1 MTDAVAAAA
10 RAAAADAPAVLER
23 WARQPS
29 GSHDPEGLAAMLAL
43 VAARAGVLPG
53 AVEEVPLHGGSPAL
67 RIAHRGDAARRV
79 LLVGHY
85 DTVFT
90 ARHPGPPVLR
100 TSPDVLTGPGVAD
113 MKGGILVL
121 MAALAGLEASPA
133 APALGWEVLLT
144 PDEELGAPRS
154 LGALLAAARVADV
167 ALVFEPAAD
176 DGDVVVAR
184 RGREVLAV
192 DVTGRAAHA
201 GRDPWNGRSAV
212 AALAELTLLAG
223 RMSAHERG
231 VSVNVGLVSGGSA
244 VNVVPASARAEID
257 VRADSAAD
265 LDAVRESLASAALRV
280 GAEWGVVA
288 EVDRVLGCP
297 PMGRTPGAEGLAKAY
312 AAGAA
317 SLGMRVAAVAVGSVS
332 DANHL
337 AATGIPVLDGLG
349 AVGGGLHGP
358 DEWASLTSIPERA
371 AAAALLLHDLA
382 SSSASAP
389 ARPDSGRGPF

>member
-1 MTDAVAAAA
+1 MNDVVVAAA
-10 RAAAADAPAVLER
+10 RAAAADAPALLER

-29 GSHDPEGLAAMLAL
+29 GSHDTAGLAGMRAL
-43 VAARAGVLPG
+43 VAARAEALPG
-53 AVEEVPLHGGSPAL
+53 ALAEVPLAGGAPAL
-67 RIAHRGDAARRV
+67 RLWHRRDAPRRV

-90 ARHPGPPVLR
+90 DGHPGPPVGR
-100 TSPDVLTGPGVAD
+100 PSAGVLTGPGVAD
-113 MKGGILVL
+113 IKGGILVL
-121 MAALAGLEASPA
+121 LAALAGLEASTA
-133 APALGWEVLLT
+133 APGLGWEVLLT

-154 LGALLAAARVADV
+154 LGALLDAARGADA
-167 ALVFEPAAD
+167 ALVFEPAAG

-184 RGREVLAV
+184 RGREVLTL

-223 RMSAHERG
+223 RMSVHERG

-244 VNVVPASARAEID
+244 VNVVPESARAEID
-257 VRADSAAD
+257 LRADSVAD
-265 LDAVRESLASAALRV
+265 LEDVRERIAAAALRV
-280 GAEWGVVA
+280 GAERGVAA
-288 EVDRVLGCP
+288 EVVRTLGCP
-297 PMGRTPGAEGLAKAY
+297 PMARTAAAEALARVY

-317 SLGMRVAAVAVGSVS
+317 SLGMRVAAAAVGGTS

-349 AVGGGLHGP
+349 VVGGGLHGP
-358 DEWASLTSIPERA
+358 DEWASLPSIPERA

-382 SSSASAP
+382 FSSASEP

>member
-1 MTDAVAAAA
+1 VIDAVVAAA
-10 RAAAADAPAVLER
+10 RAAAADAPALLER

-29 GSHDPEGLAAMLAL
+29 GSHDTPGLAAMRAL
-43 VAARAGVLPG
+43 VAARAGALPG
-53 AVEEVPLHGGSPAL
+53 ALAEVPLAAGEPAL
-67 RIAHRGDAARRV
+67 RLRHRGDAPRRV

-90 ARHPGPPVLR
+90 AEHPGPPVGR
-100 TSPDVLTGPGVAD
+100 PSPDVLTGPGVAD

-121 MAALAGLEASPA
+121 LAALAGLEASPA
-133 APALGWEVLLT
+133 APGLGWEVLLT

-154 LGALLAAARVADV
+154 LGVLRDAAQGADA

-184 RGREVLAV
+184 RGREVLTL

-223 RMSAHERG
+223 RMSAHDRG

-244 VNVVPASARAEID
+244 VNVVPASARGEID

-265 LDAVRESLASAALRV
+265 LDAVREGLASAALRV
-280 GAEWGVVA
+280 GAERGVVA

-297 PMGRTPGAEGLAKAY
+297 PMARTPGADALAKAY

-317 SLGMRVAAVAVGSVS
+317 SLGMRVAAVAVGGVS

-349 AVGGGLHGP
+349 VVGGGLHGP
-358 DEWASLTSIPERA
+358 DEWASLPSIPERA

-382 SSSASAP
+382 FSSASAP
-389 ARPDSGRGPF
+389 ERPDSGRGPF

>member
-1 MTDAVAAAA
+1 
-10 RAAAADAPAVLER
+10 
-23 WARQPS
+23 
-29 GSHDPEGLAAMLAL
+29 
-43 VAARAGVLPG
+43 
-53 AVEEVPLHGGSPAL
+53 
-67 RIAHRGDAARRV
+67 
-79 LLVGHY
+79 
-85 DTVFT
+85 
-90 ARHPGPPVLR
+90 
-100 TSPDVLTGPGVAD
+100 
-113 MKGGILVL
+113 

-154 LGALLAAARVADV
+154 LGALRAAARMADV

-176 DGDVVVAR
+176 GGDVVVAR

-192 DVTGRAAHA
+192 DVAGRAAHA

-223 RMSAHERG
+223 RMSARDRG

-244 VNVVPASARAEID
+244 VNVVPASARGEID

-297 PMGRTPGAEGLAKAY
+297 PMARTPGAEGLAKAY

-317 SLGMRVAAVAVGSVS
+317 SLGMRVAAVAVGGVS

-349 AVGGGLHGP
+349 VVGGGLHGP
-358 DEWASLTSIPERA
+358 EEWASLASIPERA

-382 SSSASAP
+382 LSGASAP
-389 ARPDSGRGPF
+389 ARPDSTRGPS

>member
-1 MTDAVAAAA
+1 M
-10 RAAAADAPAVLER
+10 
-23 WARQPS
+23 
-29 GSHDPEGLAAMLAL
+29 
-43 VAARAGVLPG
+43 
-53 AVEEVPLHGGSPAL
+53 PLHGGSPAL
-67 RIAHRGDAARRV
+67 RIGHRGDAARRV

-90 ARHPGPPVLR
+90 ARHPGPPVVR

-154 LGALLAAARVADV
+154 LGALLAAARLADV

-184 RGREVLAV
+184 RGREVLTV
-192 DVTGRAAHA
+192 DVAGRAAHA

-212 AALAELTLLAG
+212 AALAELTLL
-223 RMSAHERG
+223 RRAHERARPRG
-231 VSVNVGLVSGGSA
+231 VGERGAGERWERRERGA
-244 VNVVPASARAEID
+244 RERARAEID

-297 PMGRTPGAEGLAKAY
+297 PMARTPGAEGLARAY

-317 SLGMRVAAVAVGSVS
+317 SLGMRVAAVAVGGVS

-349 AVGGGLHGP
+349 VVGGGLHGP

-382 SSSASAP
+382 LSSAAVP
-389 ARPDSGRGPF
+389 ARSDSARGPFRD